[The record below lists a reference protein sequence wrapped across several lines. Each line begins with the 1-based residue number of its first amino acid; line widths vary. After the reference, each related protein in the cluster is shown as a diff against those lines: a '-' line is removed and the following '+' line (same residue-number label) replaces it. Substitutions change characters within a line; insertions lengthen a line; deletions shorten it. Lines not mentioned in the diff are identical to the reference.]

1 MSARIP
7 ALIEDAIV
15 EHLRRG
21 DTFAA
26 VARCFKMTYK
36 AVTKVARR
44 NGIKARAPGR
54 PHGAKDAR
62 PRKARR
68 ASAQTHPS
76 QQPKRPPA
84 CGKPTLASPTRDLAR
99 GRTRWR
105 CPDCGVLAAGTTCPH
120 GHVAPWAPSL
130 DPLEVSHG

>member
-7 ALIEDAIV
+7 ALIEAAIV
-15 EHLRRG
+15 ERLQRG
-21 DTFAA
+21 ATFSGAA
-26 VARCFKMTYK
+26 RYVGVTYK
-36 AVTKVARR
+36 TVVKVAAR
-44 NGIKARAPGR
+44 NGIPPRA
-54 PHGAKDAR
+54 AKGQDR
-62 PRKARR
+62 PRKP
-68 ASAQTHPS
+68 SPQSHPS

-84 CGKPTLASPTRDLAR
+84 WGKPALASPTRDLAR

-105 CPDCGVLAAGTTCPH
+105 CPDCGVLAAGTTCLH